1 MAAVEIAV
9 KKYIDL
15 VGEVVFE
22 FAFDNMLSMDK
33 SHRPSG
39 GAQAFMAV
47 MTLAVL
53 TSAMLNVA
61 GSQWVKCPTGISGH
75 MTNIAI
81 KALQGV
87 SLGLSLGMIIMRI
100 PVTAGVAR

>member
-1 MAAVEIAV
+1 MEFAV
-9 KKYIDL
+9 KAYVGV

-33 SHRPSG
+33 SQRPGG

-53 TSAMLNVA
+53 TNAMLKVG
-61 GSQWVKCPTGISGH
+61 GSQWVKSPTSISGH

-81 KALQGV
+81 RALQGV

-100 PVTAGVAR
+100 PVTTGMAR